1 MRISWIHDE
10 LDSELREESEDRIF
24 KPAWR
29 LAEGFEKSHGLQCR
43 NKADRASAL
52 DEHTLVRCEEI
63 NFHKIAIRY
72 SANLSKDCVFSC
84 LRHIFHRIGKT
95 MATGQEVRVFCGCGD
110 FVAKER
116 KADFVFD
123 THYHRFVVRALPPQS
138 GASRAVSAR
147 PPATP
152 RSTTRSQ
159 SPRTRELSPQ
169 RRGLTAR
176 GAVEQ
181 GTGLPGGGGRA
192 GRGAGGGGVSEQL
205 ILEEEPETETASGS
219 GPGGEG
225 DAAAATD
232 AGGDAGAGGRGADG
246 DGCGEGGGVGAAK
259 PGGKGAEFAEEGQGA
274 PTFYNGVAHDESWR
288 LARVR
293 RMDRRREAVAQR
305 MWEEKQARQQQQ
317 ATAAMKYALAH
328 RRC

>member
-123 THYHRFVVRALPPQS
+123 THYHRFVVRALSSEEEDAQVPRAPVRGAPACLVRRNLQRTS
-138 GASRAVSAR
+138 GPACLVRRNLQRTSGSFVLTEPRRAACPGRRRRCGRLATPSRRSRSRCASRSRGTSRPRAR
-147 PPATP
+147 RTRRRPGAP
-152 RSTTRSQ
+152 RSR
-159 SPRTRELSPQ
+159 
-169 RRGLTAR
+169 AR
-176 GAVEQ
+176 HM
-181 GTGLPGGGGRA
+181 R
-192 GRGAGGGGVSEQL
+192 
-205 ILEEEPETETASGS
+205 
-219 GPGGEG
+219 
-225 DAAAATD
+225 
-232 AGGDAGAGGRGADG
+232 
-246 DGCGEGGGVGAAK
+246 
-259 PGGKGAEFAEEGQGA
+259 
-274 PTFYNGVAHDESWR
+274 
-288 LARVR
+288 
-293 RMDRRREAVAQR
+293 
-305 MWEEKQARQQQQ
+305 
-317 ATAAMKYALAH
+317 
-328 RRC
+328 